1 MGIERIAP
9 VLLLIAG
16 LAFALATGWWSA
28 REEHERERTEG
39 TVA

>member
-1 MGIERIAP
+1 MGIELFAP

-28 REEHERERTEG
+28 REELERERNEG